1 MTPHTAP
8 SNREEAV
15 HGSSSFAGA
24 VVAAVG
30 GSLEVDCYAV
40 AVSSEKIVDS
50 ATWRNSVGDCD
61 IVDPLVRDLGQ
72 TNTTAAGTLL
82 WGRAFQS
89 PLAAD

>member
-40 AVSSEKIVDS
+40 VVDS